1 MWNKKY
7 NGKKSRNSA
16 LNFLPGWN
24 TFLLEVVDLN
34 WLEMLVSTLELVVFF
49 LFLK

>member
-34 WLEMLVSTLELVVFF
+34 WLEMLAPWSWLSFF
-49 LFLK
+49 FF